1 MLANRSGKE
10 CLGNL
15 QMKNLYFDNN
25 DLKDELVGSSEKM
38 SDVFDRI
45 NKLSYTNTAVII
57 QGENGTGKELVARK
71 IHQSSSHKHG
81 EFIAINCAAVSSHLL
96 ETELFGHEKG
106 TFIDATEKKM
116 GLLQMA
122 NRGILFLNEVSALSL
137 NLQEKLLYVLE
148 NRNFFLLVD
157 VEKSNPMPA

>member
-1 MLANRSGKE
+1 MLLNKLKQAPPKWQKE
-10 CLGNL
+10 LENQQLNGEAT
-15 QMKNLYFDNN
+15 
-25 DLKDELVGSSEKM
+25 ELVGSSKKM

-45 NKLSYTNTAVII
+45 NKLSYTNTTVLI

-71 IHQSSSHKHG
+71 IHQNSSHKHD

-122 NRGILFLNEVSALSL
+122 NRGTLFLNEVSALSL

-148 NRNFFLLVD
+148 NKNFWLNSDLSERRLGF
-157 VEKSNPMPA
+157 S